1 MMTQHCVVDL
11 SMKNSKER
19 ILLAASKL
27 FLNGGI
33 SALSVRAIAR
43 ESNLSTI
50 GIYSHF
56 NGKQGILDAL
66 YIEGFTRFK
75 NAVDV
80 PINSDN
86 PKESILTATQGYIET
101 AINYRG
107 HYLLIFGESVA
118 DYLPSDEAKK
128 SSVAAFLQTT
138 KIIETLLPKDAT
150 FEQKRNTTLQIWSIV
165 HGYIGLMHHA
175 IAEEVDSAHWKGLI
189 LDTVSLH
196 VDALRKLHQ
205 SA

>member
-1 MMTQHCVVDL
+1 
-11 SMKNSKER
+11 MKNTKEK

-27 FLNGGI
+27 FLTGGI
-33 SALSVRAIAR
+33 AALSVRAIAR

-66 YIEGFTRFK
+66 YIEGFTRFIK
-75 NAVDV
+75 AVDV
-80 PINSDN
+80 PINIDN
-86 PKESILTATQGYIET
+86 PKESIMMAIRGYITT

-118 DYLPSDEAKK
+118 DYTPSDEAKK
-128 SSVAAFLQTT
+128 MSVQAFMQTT
-138 KIIETLLPKDAT
+138 KVIETILPTEAR
-150 FEQKRNTTLQIWSIV
+150 FEQKRNATLQIWSIV
-165 HGYIGLMHHA
+165 HGYIGLMYHA
-175 IAEEVDSAHWKGLI
+175 IAEEIDANLWESLI

-196 VDALRKLHQ
+196 IDAMQKNIIPTH
-205 SA
+205 

>member
-1 MMTQHCVVDL
+1 MTQHCVVDL

-66 YIEGFTRFK
+66 YILKGLLALKT
-75 NAVDV
+75 
-80 PINSDN
+80 
-86 PKESILTATQGYIET
+86 LLM
-101 AINYRG
+101 
-107 HYLLIFGESVA
+107 YLLTVII
-118 DYLPSDEAKK
+118 PKK
-128 SSVAAFLQTT
+128 AF
-138 KIIETLLPKDAT
+138 
-150 FEQKRNTTLQIWSIV
+150 
-165 HGYIGLMHHA
+165 
-175 IAEEVDSAHWKGLI
+175 
-189 LDTVSLH
+189 
-196 VDALRKLHQ
+196 
-205 SA
+205 

>member
-1 MMTQHCVVDL
+1 MTQHCVVDL
-11 SMKNSKER
+11 CMKNTKEK

-27 FLNGGI
+27 FLKGGV

-66 YIEGFTRFK
+66 YIEGFTRFQH
-75 NAVDV
+75 AVDV
-80 PINSDN
+80 PINSEN
-86 PKESILTATQGYIET
+86 PKESIMLATQGYIKT
-101 AINYRG
+101 AVKYRG

-118 DYLPSDEAKK
+118 DYCPSDEAKQ
-128 SSVAAFLQTT
+128 SSVQAFLQTT
-138 KIIETLLPKDAT
+138 KIIETILPKGAS
-150 FEQKRNTTLQIWSIV
+150 FEQKRNTTLQVWSIV
-165 HGYIGLMHHA
+165 HGYMGLMHHA
-175 IAEEVDSAHWKGLI
+175 IAEEIDNAHWEGLI

-196 VDALRKLHQ
+196 IDALLKLNQ
-205 SA
+205 PD